1 MNKPTGNIVKSVA
14 IGIIGYGT
22 VGQGV
27 VEVLQ
32 KNAREIE
39 RRCGY
44 HLQIKSVARRDWSG
58 TDTSALPF
66 TCTND
71 PFAVAGDPAVDIVIE
86 LAGGE
91 HPARELI
98 ETALKNGKHVITAN
112 KALIAKHGEALFAL
126 AREKGRELTFEAA
139 VAGGIP
145 VIKVLREGMSA
156 NEVKRVAG
164 IINGT
169 SNYILTEMAQKGR
182 DFADVLKEA
191 QALGY
196 AEADPSFDINGTDAA
211 HKITILASIAFG
223 IPLQFDSVYIE
234 GIDALTPE
242 DIKDAA
248 ELGYSIKH
256 LGLAVRRD
264 NGVEIRVHPTL
275 VPQNAL
281 IASVN
286 GVMNAVQVQ
295 GNAVGNSLYYG
306 PGAGKLPTAS
316 AVVADLIDVVR
327 ELNLKGEDRL
337 AEFGYS
343 EVHDRSSLPVLPADA
358 FHSAYYLRLTVAD
371 RAGVL
376 ADITRILA
384 ENSISINSVSQKNHR
399 KHNDHIPLV
408 LLTEIVSEAQMNHA
422 CEQLAALPAVSG
434 AVKRIRVENIE

>member
-1 MNKPTGNIVKSVA
+1 MKTVA

-27 VEVLQ
+27 VEVLAR
-32 KNAREIE
+32 NAREIE
-39 RRCGY
+39 RRSGY
-44 HLQIKSVARRDWSG
+44 QLQVKRVAKRSWQG
-58 TDTSALPF
+58 IDTSALPF
-66 TCTND
+66 ACDTD
-71 PFAVAGDPAVDIVIE
+71 PFAIASDSDIGIVIE

-91 HPARELI
+91 HPAFEI
-98 ETALKNGKHVITAN
+98 IKTALEHDKHVITAN
-112 KALIAKHGEALFAL
+112 KALIARHGDALFAL
-126 AREKGRELTFEAA
+126 ARKKGLELTFEAA

-145 VIKVLREGMSA
+145 VIKILREGMSG

-169 SNYILTEMAQKGR
+169 SNYILSEMTQKGR

-211 HKITILASIAFG
+211 HKITILASLAFG
-223 IPLQFDSVYIE
+223 IPLQFDSVHIE
-234 GIDALTPE
+234 GIDALTPD
-242 DIKDAA
+242 DIQDAA

-275 VPQNAL
+275 VPQDAL

-286 GVMNAVQVQ
+286 GVMNAVQIQ
-295 GNAVGNSLYYG
+295 GNAIGNSLYYG

-343 EVHDRSSLPVLPADA
+343 QVLDRNTLPVLPPED
-358 FHSAYYLRLTVAD
+358 FNSAYYLRLTVAD

-384 ENSISINSVSQKNHR
+384 DNGISINSVSQKNRH
-399 KHNDHIPLV
+399 KHNGHIPLV
-408 LLTEIVSEAQMNHA
+408 LLTEKVREAEMNAA
-422 CEQLAALPAVSG
+422 CAQLAALPAVSG
-434 AVKRIRVENIE
+434 AVKRIRVENFE

>member
-66 TCTND
+66 TCTTD

-211 HKITILASIAFG
+211 HKITILAS
-223 IPLQFDSVYIE
+223 
-234 GIDALTPE
+234 
-242 DIKDAA
+242 

-376 ADITRILA
+376 AEITRILA

-399 KHNDHIPLV
+399 KHNGHIPLV

>member
-1 MNKPTGNIVKSVA
+1 MKTVA

-27 VEVLQ
+27 VEVLAR
-32 KNAREIE
+32 NAREIE
-39 RRCGY
+39 RRSGY
-44 HLQIKSVARRDWSG
+44 QLQVKRVAKRSWQG
-58 TDTSALPF
+58 IDTSALPF
-66 TCTND
+66 ACDTD
-71 PFAVAGDPAVDIVIE
+71 PFAIASDSDIGIVIE

-91 HPARELI
+91 HPAFEI
-98 ETALKNGKHVITAN
+98 IKTALEHDKHVITAN
-112 KALIAKHGEALFAL
+112 KALIARHGDALFAL
-126 AREKGRELTFEAA
+126 ARKKGLELTFEAA

-145 VIKVLREGMSA
+145 VIKILREGMSG

-169 SNYILTEMAQKGR
+169 SNYILSEMAQKGR
-182 DFADVLKEA
+182 NFADVLKEA

-211 HKITILASIAFG
+211 HKITILASLAFG
-223 IPLQFDSVYIE
+223 IPLQFDSVHIE
-234 GIDALTPE
+234 GIDALTPD
-242 DIKDAA
+242 DIQDAA

-275 VPQNAL
+275 VPQDAL

-286 GVMNAVQVQ
+286 GVMNAVQIQ
-295 GNAVGNSLYYG
+295 GNAIGNSLYYG

-343 EVHDRSSLPVLPADA
+343 QVLDRNTLPVLPPED
-358 FHSAYYLRLTVAD
+358 FNSAYYLRLTVAD

-384 ENSISINSVSQKNHR
+384 DNGISINSVSQKNRH
-399 KHNDHIPLV
+399 KHNGHIPLV
-408 LLTEIVSEAQMNHA
+408 LLTEKVREAEMNAA
-422 CEQLAALPAVSG
+422 CAQLAALPAVSG
-434 AVKRIRVENIE
+434 AVKRIRVENFE

>member
-1 MNKPTGNIVKSVA
+1 MKSVA

-27 VEVLQ
+27 VEVLRR
-32 KNAREIE
+32 NAQEIE

-44 HLQIKSVARRDWSG
+44 HLCVKTVAKRDWSG
-58 TDTSALPF
+58 FDVSSVSFSYTTDGFAIV
-66 TCTND
+66 ND
-71 PFAVAGDPAVDIVIE
+71 PEIGIVIE

-91 HPARELI
+91 HPAKELI
-98 ETALKNGKHVITAN
+98 EVALRNGKHVITAN

-126 AREKGRELTFEAA
+126 AREKGLELTFEAA

-145 VIKVLREGMSA
+145 VIKVLREGMSG

-234 GIDALTPE
+234 GIDALTPD
-242 DIKDAA
+242 DIADAE

-256 LGLAVRRD
+256 LGLAVRHSS
-264 NGVEIRVHPTL
+264 GVEIRVHPTL
-275 VPQNAL
+275 VPKDAL
-281 IASVN
+281 IAS
-286 GVMNAVQVQ
+286 
-295 GNAVGNSLYYG
+295 
-306 PGAGKLPTAS
+306 
-316 AVVADLIDVVR
+316 
-327 ELNLKGEDRL
+327 
-337 AEFGYS
+337 
-343 EVHDRSSLPVLPADA
+343 
-358 FHSAYYLRLTVAD
+358 
-371 RAGVL
+371 
-376 ADITRILA
+376 
-384 ENSISINSVSQKNHR
+384 
-399 KHNDHIPLV
+399 
-408 LLTEIVSEAQMNHA
+408 
-422 CEQLAALPAVSG
+422 
-434 AVKRIRVENIE
+434 

>member
-1 MNKPTGNIVKSVA
+1 MKNVA

-27 VEVLQ
+27 VEVLH

-44 HLQIKSVARRDWSG
+44 HLHVKSVARRNWG
-58 TDTSALPF
+58 NTDTAALPF
-66 TCTND
+66 SCTTD
-71 PFAVAGDPAVDIVIE
+71 AMALARDPAIDIIIE

-98 ETALKNGKHVITAN
+98 ETALKHGKHVITAN
-112 KALIAKHGEALFAL
+112 KALIAKHGDALFAL
-126 AREKGRELTFEAA
+126 AREKGLELTFEAA

-145 VIKVLREGMSA
+145 VIKVLREGMSG

-211 HKITILASIAFG
+211 HKITILASLAFG
-223 IPLQFDSVYIE
+223 IPLQFDSVHIE
-234 GIDALTPE
+234 GIDSLTPD
-242 DIKDAA
+242 DIQDAA

-286 GVMNAVQVQ
+286 GVMNAVRV
-295 GNAVGNSLYYG
+295 NADMVGDTLYYG
-306 PGAGKLPTAS
+306 AGAGALPTAS
-316 AVVADLIDVVR
+316 AVVADIIDIARLIEADTGHRVPH
-327 ELNLKGEDRL
+327 L
-337 AEFGYS
+337 AFQPAQVQAQTILPMDEIT
-343 EVHDRSSLPVLPADA
+343 SS
-358 FHSAYYLRLTVAD
+358 YYLRVQAKDEPGTLGQIAALLAKENVSIEALIQK
-371 RAGVL
+371 GVIDQTT
-376 ADITRILA
+376 A
-384 ENSISINSVSQKNHR
+384 
-399 KHNDHIPLV
+399 
-408 LLTEIVSEAQMNHA
+408 EIVILTHSTVEKNIKRAIEAI
-422 CEQLAALPAVSG
+422 EALSCVEKPIIM
-434 AVKRIRVENIE
+434 IRMESLHD

>member
-66 TCTND
+66 TCTTD

-295 GNAVGNSLYYG
+295 GNAV
-306 PGAGKLPTAS
+306 
-316 AVVADLIDVVR
+316 R

-399 KHNDHIPLV
+399 KHNGHIPLV

>member
-1 MNKPTGNIVKSVA
+1 MKPVNI
-14 IGIIGYGT
+14 GLLGLGT
-22 VGQGV
+22 VGGGTAAVLQDNAAEISRRLGREVRISAVCDLSEEKARQICPSAAFVKDPFELVAREDVDVV
-27 VEVLQ
+27 VELFGGTGIAKDAVL
-32 KNAREIE
+32 KAIE
-39 RRCGY
+39 
-44 HLQIKSVARRDWSG
+44 
-58 TDTSALPF
+58 
-66 TCTND
+66 
-71 PFAVAGDPAVDIVIE
+71 
-86 LAGGE
+86 
-91 HPARELI
+91 
-98 ETALKNGKHVITAN
+98 NGKHIVTAN
-112 KALIAKHGEALFAL
+112 KKLL
-126 AREKGRELTFEAA
+126 AEYGNEIFPLAEEKNVMVQFEAA

-145 VIKVLREGMSA
+145 IIKALREGLAA
-156 NEVKRVAG
+156 NRIRSIAG

-169 SNYILTEMAQKGR
+169 SNYILSEMTQKGR

-211 HKITILASIAFG
+211 HKITILASLAFG
-223 IPLQFDSVYIE
+223 IPLQFDSVHIE
-234 GIDALTPE
+234 GIDALTPD
-242 DIKDAA
+242 DIQDAA

-275 VPQNAL
+275 VPQDAL

-286 GVMNAVQVQ
+286 GVMNAVQIQ
-295 GNAVGNSLYYG
+295 GNAIGNSLYYG

-343 EVHDRSSLPVLPADA
+343 QVLDRNTLPVLPPED
-358 FHSAYYLRLTVAD
+358 FNSAYYLRLTVAD

-384 ENSISINSVSQKNHR
+384 DNGISINSVSQKNRH
-399 KHNDHIPLV
+399 KHNGHIPLV
-408 LLTEIVSEAQMNHA
+408 LLTEKVREAEMNAA
-422 CEQLAALPAVSG
+422 CAQLAALPAVSG

>member
-1 MNKPTGNIVKSVA
+1 MKTVA

-27 VEVLQ
+27 VEVLAR
-32 KNAREIE
+32 NAREIE
-39 RRCGY
+39 RRSGY
-44 HLQIKSVARRDWSG
+44 QLQVKRVAKRSWQG
-58 TDTSALPF
+58 IDTSALPF
-66 TCTND
+66 ACDTD
-71 PFAVAGDPAVDIVIE
+71 PFAIASDPDIGIVIE

-91 HPARELI
+91 HPTFEI
-98 ETALKNGKHVITAN
+98 IKTALEHDKHVITAN
-112 KALIAKHGEALFAL
+112 KALIARHGDALFAL
-126 AREKGRELTFEAA
+126 ARKKGLELTFEAA

-145 VIKVLREGMSA
+145 VIKILREGMSG

-169 SNYILTEMAQKGR
+169 SNYILSEMAQKGR
-182 DFADVLKEA
+182 NFADVLKEA

-211 HKITILASIAFG
+211 HKITILASLAFG
-223 IPLQFDSVYIE
+223 IPLQFDSVHIE
-234 GIDALTPE
+234 GIDALTPD
-242 DIKDAA
+242 DIQDAA

-275 VPQNAL
+275 VPQDAL

-286 GVMNAVQVQ
+286 GVMNAVQIQ
-295 GNAVGNSLYYG
+295 GNAIGNSLYYG

-343 EVHDRSSLPVLPADA
+343 QVLDRNTLPVLPPED
-358 FHSAYYLRLTVAD
+358 FNSAYYLRLTVAD

-384 ENSISINSVSQKNHR
+384 DNGISINSVSQKNRH
-399 KHNDHIPLV
+399 KHNGHIPLV
-408 LLTEIVSEAQMNHA
+408 LLTEKVREAEMNAA
-422 CEQLAALPAVSG
+422 CAQLAALPAVSG
-434 AVKRIRVENIE
+434 AVKRIRVENFE

>member
-66 TCTND
+66 TCTTD

-196 AEADPSFDINGTDAA
+196 ADADPSF
-211 HKITILASIAFG
+211 
-223 IPLQFDSVYIE
+223 
-234 GIDALTPE
+234 E

-248 ELGYSIKH
+248 ELGYRIKH

-376 ADITRILA
+376 AEITRILA

-399 KHNDHIPLV
+399 KHNGHIPLV

>member
-66 TCTND
+66 TCTTD
-71 PFAVAGDPAVDIVIE
+71 PFAVAGDPAIDIIIE

-98 ETALKNGKHVITAN
+98 ETALKHGKHVITAN
-112 KALIAKHGEALFAL
+112 KALIAKHGDALFAL
-126 AREKGRELTFEAA
+126 AREKGLELTFEAA

-145 VIKVLREGMSA
+145 VIKVLREGMSG

-223 IPLQFDSVYIE
+223 IPLQFDSVHIE

-295 GNAVGNSLYYG
+295 GNAVGNSL
-306 PGAGKLPTAS
+306 
-316 AVVADLIDVVR
+316 VR

-343 EVHDRSSLPVLPADA
+343 EVHDRSSLPVLPAEA

-376 ADITRILA
+376 ANITRILA
-384 ENSISINSVSQKNHR
+384 DNSISINSVSQKNHR
-399 KHNDHIPLV
+399 KHNAHIPLV

>member
-1 MNKPTGNIVKSVA
+1 MKTVA

-27 VEVLQ
+27 VEVLAR
-32 KNAREIE
+32 NAREIE
-39 RRCGY
+39 RRSGY
-44 HLQIKSVARRDWSG
+44 QLQVKRVAKRSWQG
-58 TDTSALPF
+58 IDTSALPF
-66 TCTND
+66 ACDTD
-71 PFAVAGDPAVDIVIE
+71 PFAIASDPDIGIVIE

-91 HPARELI
+91 HPAFEI
-98 ETALKNGKHVITAN
+98 IKTALEHDKHVITAN
-112 KALIAKHGEALFAL
+112 KALIARHGDALFAL
-126 AREKGRELTFEAA
+126 ARAKGLDLTFEAA

-145 VIKVLREGMSA
+145 VIKVLREGMSG

-169 SNYILTEMAQKGR
+169 SNFILSNMREHGSP
-182 DFADVLKEA
+182 FAEVLKQA
-191 QALGY
+191 QELGY

-211 HKITILASIAFG
+211 HKITILASLAFG
-223 IPLQFDSVYIE
+223 IPLQFDSVHIE
-234 GIDALTPE
+234 GIDALTPD
-242 DIKDAA
+242 DIQDAA

-343 EVHDRSSLPVLPADA
+343 EVHDRNSLPVLPADA
-358 FHSAYYLRLTVAD
+358 FRSAYYLRLTVED

-384 ENSISINSVSQKNHR
+384 DNHISINSVSQKNHR

-408 LLTEIVSEAQMNHA
+408 LLTETVSEAQMNRA

-434 AVKRIRVENIE
+434 AVKRIRVENFE

>member
-1 MNKPTGNIVKSVA
+1 MKTVA

-27 VEVLQ
+27 VEVLAR
-32 KNAREIE
+32 NAHEIE
-39 RRCGY
+39 RRSGY
-44 HLQIKSVARRDWSG
+44 QLQVKRVAKRSWQG
-58 TDTSALPF
+58 IDTTALPF
-66 TCTND
+66 ACETD
-71 PFAVAGDPAVDIVIE
+71 PFAIARDPDIGIVIE

-91 HPARELI
+91 HPAFELI
-98 ETALKNGKHVITAN
+98 KTALEHGKHVITAN
-112 KALIAKHGEALFAL
+112 KALIARHGDTLFAL
-126 AREKGRELTFEAA
+126 AREKGLDLTFEAA

-145 VIKVLREGMSA
+145 VIKVLREGMSG

-169 SNYILTEMAQKGR
+169 SNYILSEMAQKGR

-211 HKITILASIAFG
+211 HKITILASLAFG
-223 IPLQFDSVYIE
+223 IPLQFDSVHIE
-234 GIDALTPE
+234 GIDALTPD
-242 DIKDAA
+242 DIQDAA

-275 VPQNAL
+275 VPQDAL

-286 GVMNAVQVQ
+286 GVMNAVQIQ
-295 GNAVGNSLYYG
+295 GNAIGNSLYYG

-343 EVHDRSSLPVLPADA
+343 QVLDRNTLPVLPSED

-384 ENSISINSVSQKNHR
+384 DNGISINSVSQKNRR
-399 KHNDHIPLV
+399 KHNGHIPLV
-408 LLTEIVSEAQMNHA
+408 LLTEKVREAGMNAA
-422 CEQLAALPAVSG
+422 CAQLAALSAVSG
-434 AVKRIRVENIE
+434 AVKRIRVENFE